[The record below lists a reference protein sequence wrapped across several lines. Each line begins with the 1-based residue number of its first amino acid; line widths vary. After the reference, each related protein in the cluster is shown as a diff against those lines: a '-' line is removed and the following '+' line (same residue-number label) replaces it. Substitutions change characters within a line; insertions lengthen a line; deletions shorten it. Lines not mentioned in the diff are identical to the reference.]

1 MMDRMTF
8 IALRYDMRTTPTGAD
23 HEALYQ
29 TAMDQIRW
37 ADQLGLDAVVLSEH
51 HVSEEGY
58 LPSPLVMAGAVAG
71 ATDRITIMLAA
82 LVAGLQHPIRLAEDL
97 AVLDHLASGRV
108 LTVLGIGYR
117 PIEFEVFGADRSR
130 RGPLLEELVGVLR
143 QAWAGEPFE
152 FRGATIVVRPLPLT
166 PGGPMLAVGGSVAA
180 SAKRAAR
187 LGLPLFAGHNDPE
200 LGEIYQAECARLGH
214 EGGWTM
220 IPSGPMF
227 VHVSDDPERDWA
239 RIGPIALDD
248 AAGMASWQ
256 TAGNRSLVD
265 SAATTLHDLRLE
277 GTYRV
282 VTPDECVELCR
293 QVHTLTLHPL
303 MGGLDPD
310 LSWASLEL
318 FESDV
323 LPRLRAN

>member
-108 LTVLGIGYR
+108 LAVLGIGYR

-180 SAKRAAR
+180 SA
-187 LGLPLFAGHNDPE
+187 
-200 LGEIYQAECARLGH
+200 
-214 EGGWTM
+214 
-220 IPSGPMF
+220 
-227 VHVSDDPERDWA
+227 
-239 RIGPIALDD
+239 
-248 AAGMASWQ
+248 
-256 TAGNRSLVD
+256 
-265 SAATTLHDLRLE
+265 
-277 GTYRV
+277 
-282 VTPDECVELCR
+282 
-293 QVHTLTLHPL
+293 
-303 MGGLDPD
+303 
-310 LSWASLEL
+310 
-318 FESDV
+318 
-323 LPRLRAN
+323 